1 MLGPPA
7 SEIELEGLLG
17 PYENKMLPIHL
28 LIGPKT
34 LKAYI
39 MTYFSLGKNYN
50 DSCIVFLIVM
60 ACFRKKNYNGTKPIN
75 PIEGVFS

>member
-1 MLGPPA
+1 MGPPA

-50 DSCIVFLIVM
+50 DNCIVF
-60 ACFRKKNYNGTKPIN
+60 
-75 PIEGVFS
+75 